1 MIFDLLLLAVTS
13 TNIRCRFKPKVTT
26 SLLPQVCSSALPQI
40 LTLLGLPADFDG
52 TVKIAQEWYCGDDLN
67 ALVKRD
73 LVITEEMQL
82 QLSEGFYETVA
93 EIQKQLAGYTYEIVS
108 SG

>member
-1 MIFDLLLLAVTS
+1 MKQFLA
-13 TNIRCRFKPKVTT
+13 
-26 SLLPQVCSSALPQI
+26 
-40 LTLLGLPADFDG
+40 LLGL
-52 TVKIAQEWYCGDDLN
+52 IALCSGGRVRQP
-67 ALVKRD
+67 LVERD
-73 LVITEEMQL
+73 LVLTEEMQL